1 MNLMDLA
8 ILIVLALLTIRGV
21 SRGII
26 LEMTSLFGFLVSFFL
41 AYAYY
46 RPLTFKLIRYLPNYP
61 ILLAFLSFILLFFII
76 YFILQL
82 LARAARGAIR
92 LAFLGWLDR
101 GLGGLLGLV
110 KGVLIS
116 MILIALLLFFSPK
129 ATTLTQESRLYAPM
143 QTLTGKI
150 IYLIPS
156 AFKEDFQVQRKKWQE
171 YWWGKGQNLKNM
183 YNLKDNE

>member
-1 MNLMDLA
+1 MNLMDIA
-8 ILIVLALLTIRGV
+8 ILIVLALMTIRGF

-26 LEMTSLFGFLVSFFL
+26 LEMSSLFGFLISFFL

-61 ILLAFLSFILLFFII
+61 ILLAFLCFILLFFVI
-76 YFILQL
+76 YFAIQL
-82 LARAARGAIR
+82 LARAARGAVR

-101 GLGGLLGLV
+101 ILGGLLGLL

-116 MILIALLLFFSPK
+116 MILIGLLLFFSPK
-129 ATTLTQESRLYAPM
+129 SSAMTQESRLYAPI

-156 AFKEDFQVQRKKWQE
+156 AFKEDFQTQRKKWQD
-171 YWWGKGQNLKNM
+171 YWWGKGQSLKNM
-183 YNLKDNE
+183 SNTKDHE